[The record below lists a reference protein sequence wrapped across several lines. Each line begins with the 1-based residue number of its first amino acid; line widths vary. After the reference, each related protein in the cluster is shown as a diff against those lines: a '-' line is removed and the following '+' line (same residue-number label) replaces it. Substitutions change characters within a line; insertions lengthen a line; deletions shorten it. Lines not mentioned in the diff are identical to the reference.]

1 MERFREDLGC
11 GCSSGGNIAIGY
23 FEVARESGSR
33 LCRIALWDYYKAA
46 QETGSKTVPKFHWH
60 NSDQSHVQTR
70 SKRAI
75 GKSKR
80 RAQGFDIFISIVEL
94 Y

>member
-11 GCSSGGNIAIGY
+11 ACSSGGNIAIGY

-46 QETGSKTVPKFHWH
+46 QETGSTTVPKFHWTQFRPVARAT
-60 NSDQSHVQTR
+60 SIQTGNR
-70 SKRAI
+70 QN
-75 GKSKR
+75 KR